1 MNIAEFSVKRPIT
14 VLMVIMAVFLLG
26 FVSLSRLKIDLLP
39 DITLPVVTVTTLYP
53 GAGPEEVESFVT
65 KPIEEAAG
73 LVKNLDEIS
82 SYSME
87 GVSSV
92 MVRFKWG
99 TDIDYGAMELKE
111 KIDPVIDQLPS
122 EAHRPV
128 ITKID
133 ISAMI
138 PVVGIALTGADLQT
152 LRDLAD
158 NVVKKDL
165 ERVTG
170 VAMATPMGGLER
182 EIRVEVNPSRLK
194 AYGLAIEQVVQ
205 AISAEN
211 RNLPTGYLRG
221 PHNEYLVRAVGEVR
235 NPQELGDITL
245 TIKNGA
251 PILLKDV
258 AVIKDTTKEPTSYA
272 RVNGKPAVT
281 VMVYKQSGTN
291 TVDVSERVQKAM
303 KDIQKE
309 LPPGV
314 SMQLVMDQADYIKKS
329 IKNLED
335 VALEGA
341 FLAVLI
347 IFFFLTTLR
356 GTFVIALS
364 IPISLFV
371 AFIYMFFSGT
381 TMNIVTMGGLV
392 IAIGR
397 IIDDS
402 IVALENIYRHI
413 ERGEAPKTAAV
424 EALKEIGMPIVAST
438 LTTIAAFF
446 PILFITGITQQMFS
460 AMVLVFSVALL
471 TSMFVA
477 FFVVPMLSSR
487 ILRPLEE
494 EKRKK
499 NILDKLVD
507 GFQAGYRVVEE
518 LYKGMLRWVL
528 RHRIATIGIGIA
540 SFVIS
545 LFLVPIIGLEY
556 IPALTNTITLTVKTP
571 VGTRLEE
578 TDRVISEAEKYFAQ
592 VPEFEVYTAYCGGGG
607 GRGPGGAAAAMAMG
621 GVNPAQSGRIMGRLK
636 PMRELKRSVEEIKD
650 WLRERIY
657 KIPKAK
663 FSFMEMTSILTGGRG
678 GMADIDVEIR
688 GDDLPTLAN
697 LANELAKRMKKIP
710 GVYDVDLSWTAGA
723 PEYQVIIDREKARTF
738 GITAGQIGSALYT
751 LLGGQQVTKYRE
763 KGKEYD
769 ITVQAPASLREW
781 ENTLRKMP
789 LYSPVTKSTIP
800 LEMVAQVVLTTG
812 PSLIT
817 RRQLTRT
824 IDVTA
829 AKGNR
834 ALSDIVRDI
843 QRELV
848 MMNLP
853 AGYTTT
859 IRGTEESRRE
869 AFSGLFI
876 ALVAAIFLIYIILAS
891 QFESLVQPLVVMTA
905 IPMALIG
912 VMLGLL
918 LGGQTISV
926 LSMLGILMLVGIV
939 ISNSVLLVQFINL
952 QRERGLE
959 TNDAILVAGPIR
971 LRPILMTALGTIFAM
986 IPMALAIREGS
997 EMFKPLA
1004 IAVLGGL
1011 TTSTFLTL
1019 LFVPAI
1025 YSILDEW
1032 ARRRRQKKID

>member
-1 MNIAEFSVKRPIT
+1 MNIAELSVRRPIT
-14 VLMVIMAVFLLG
+14 VLMVIMAIFLLG
-26 FVSLSRLKIDLLP
+26 FVTLTRLKIDLLP
-39 DITLPVVTVTTLYP
+39 DITLPVVTVTTIYP

-65 KPIEEAAG
+65 KPIEEVAG
-73 LVKNLDEIS
+73 LVKNLEEIS

-92 MVRFKWG
+92 IVRFKWG

-111 KIDPVIDQLPS
+111 KIDPIIETLPS

-128 ITKID
+128 ITKMD

-138 PVVGIALTGADLQT
+138 PVVAIAITGTDLQT

-158 NVVKKDL
+158 NVLKRDL
-165 ERVTG
+165 EKVTG

-194 AYGLAIEQVVQ
+194 AYKLAIEQVVQ
-205 AISAEN
+205 ALSAEN
-211 RNLPTGYLRG
+211 RNLPTGYLKG
-221 PHNEYLVRAVGEVR
+221 KENEYLVRVIGEVR
-235 NPQELGDITL
+235 KPEELGNITL
-245 TIKNGA
+245 DIKNGV

-258 AVIKDTTKEPTSYA
+258 AEIKDTTKEPTSYA
-272 RVNGKPAVT
+272 RVKGKPAVL
-281 VMVYKQSGTN
+281 VMVYKQSGAN
-291 TVDVSERVQKAM
+291 TVDVSNRVQKAM
-303 KDIQKE
+303 NDIQKQ

-314 SMQLVMDQADYIKKS
+314 TIELVMDQADYIRKS
-329 IKNLED
+329 IKNLQD

-341 FLAVLI
+341 FLAVVI
-347 IFFFLTTLR
+347 IFLFLTTLR
-356 GTFVIALS
+356 GAFVIALS
-364 IPISLFV
+364 IPISILV

-381 TMNIVTMGGLV
+381 TLNIITMGGLV

-402 IVALENIYRHI
+402 IVALENIYRHL
-413 ERGEAPKTAAV
+413 EKGEPPRTAAV
-424 EALKEIGMPIVAST
+424 EALKEIAMPIVAAT

-446 PILFITGITQQMFS
+446 PILFITGITQQLFS
-460 AMVLVFSVALL
+460 SMVLVFSVALL

-477 FFVVPMLSSR
+477 FFVVPMFASR
-487 ILRPLEE
+487 LLRPIE
-494 EKRKK
+494 EKNSGKESV
-499 NILDKLVD
+499 LDKILT
-507 GFQAGYRVVEE
+507 GFQKGYRAVEDM
-518 LYKGMLRWVL
+518 YKVMLRWVL
-528 RHRIATIGIGIA
+528 RHPRATIGIGVATFII
-540 SFVIS
+540 SF
-545 LFLVPIIGLEY
+545 FLVPVIGLEY
-556 IPALTNTITLTVKTP
+556 IPALTNTISVIVKTP
-571 VGTRLEE
+571 VGTSLEE
-578 TDRVISEAEKYFAQ
+578 TNRTIMEVEKYFAE
-592 VPEFEVYTAYCGGGG
+592 VPEFVRYSSYCGGGG

-621 GVNPAQSGRIMGRLK
+621 GVNPNQSGRVMGVLK
-636 PMRELKRSVEEIKD
+636 PARELKRSLNEIKD

-663 FSFMEMTSILTGGRG
+663 FSFMEMTSVLMGGAG
-678 GMADIDVEIR
+678 SDIDVEIR
-688 GDDLPTLAN
+688 GDDLPTLAE
-697 LANELAKRMKKIP
+697 LGNELAERMKKIP
-710 GVYDVDLSWTAGA
+710 GVYDIDLSWIAGA
-723 PEYQVIIDREKARTF
+723 SEYQIVIDREKARGF

-751 LLGGQQVTKYRE
+751 LLSGQQVTKYRE

-769 ITVQAPASLREW
+769 ITVQAPASQREF
-781 ENTLRKMP
+781 EATLRKMP
-789 LYSPVTKSTIP
+789 IFSPVTKSAIP
-800 LEMVAQVVLTTG
+800 LEMVAQVRLTTG

-817 RRQLTRT
+817 RRQLQRS
-824 IDVTA
+824 IDVVAT
-829 AKGNR
+829 KGNR
-834 ALSDIVRDI
+834 PLGDIIRDI
-843 QRELV
+843 QKELSA
-848 MMNLP
+848 MKFP
-853 AGYTTT
+853 PGYTTS
-859 IRGTEESRRE
+859 IRGAEESRRE

-876 ALVAAIFLIYIILAS
+876 ALVAAVFLIYIILAS
-891 QFESLVQPLVVMTA
+891 QFESLIHPLVVMTA

-952 QRERGLE
+952 QREQGLE
-959 TNDAILVAGPIR
+959 TNEAIMVAGPIR

-986 IPMALAIREGS
+986 IPMALAMREGS

-1019 LFVPAI
+1019 LFVPAMYI
-1025 YSILDEW
+1025 FLDKW
-1032 ARRRRQKKID
+1032 SRRRRRR

>member
-1 MNIAEFSVKRPIT
+1 MNIAEFSVRRPIT
-14 VLMVIMAVFLLG
+14 VLMVVMAVFLLG

-39 DITLPVVTVTTLYP
+39 DITLPVVTITTLYP

-87 GVSSV
+87 GVSNV
-92 MVRFKWG
+92 IVRFKWG

-111 KIDPVIDQLPS
+111 KIDPVIDTLPS
-122 EAHRPV
+122 EVHRPV
-128 ITKID
+128 ITKMD

-138 PVVGIALTGADLQT
+138 PVVGIAVTGADLQT

-158 NVVKKDL
+158 NVVKRDL
-165 ERVTG
+165 EKVTG
-170 VAMATPMGGLER
+170 VAMATPTGGLER
-182 EIRVEVNPSRLK
+182 EIRVEVNASRLK

-205 AISAEN
+205 ALSAEN
-211 RNLPTGYLRG
+211 RNLPTGYLKG
-221 PHNEYLVRAVGEVR
+221 QKNEYLVRVVGEVAM
-235 NPQELGDITL
+235 PKELGNITL
-245 TIKNGA
+245 DIKNGA

-258 AVIKDTTKEPTSYA
+258 AEIKDTTKEPTSYA
-272 RVNGKPAVT
+272 RVKGKPAVLL
-281 VMVYKQSGTN
+281 MVYKQSGAN
-291 TVDVSERVQKAM
+291 TVDVSDRVQVAM
-303 KDIQKE
+303 KEIQRE

-314 SMQLVMDQADYIKKS
+314 SMEVVMDQADYIRKS
-329 IKNLED
+329 IKNLQD

-356 GTFVIALS
+356 GAFVIALS
-364 IPISLFV
+364 IPISLFA

-381 TMNIVTMGGLV
+381 TLNIVTMGGLV

-402 IVALENIYRHI
+402 IVALENIYRHL
-413 ERGEAPKTAAV
+413 EKGEPPKTAAV

-438 LTTIAAFF
+438 LTTVAAFF

-460 AMVLVFSVALL
+460 QMVLVFSVALF
-471 TSMFVA
+471 TSMLVA
-477 FFVVPMLSSR
+477 FFVVPMLASR
-487 ILRPLEE
+487 LLRHLEE
-494 EKRKK
+494 GERRK
-499 NILDKLVD
+499 NLLDKIVD
-507 GFQAGYRVVEE
+507 GFQVGYKAVEE
-518 LYKGMLRWVL
+518 IYKGMLSWVL
-528 RHRIATIGIGIA
+528 RHRRATIGIGLVT
-540 SFVIS
+540 FLIS
-545 LFLVPIIGLEY
+545 LFLIPLIGLEY
-556 IPALTNTITLTVKTP
+556 IPALTNTITLVVKTP
-571 VGTRLEE
+571 VGTSLEE
-578 TDRVISEAEKYFAQ
+578 TNKVIEEAEKYFAQ
-592 VPEFEVYTAYCGGGG
+592 VPEFETYSAFCGGGG
-607 GRGPGGAAAAMAMG
+607 GRRPGGAAAAMAMG
-621 GVNPAQSGRIMGRLK
+621 GVNPDQSGRVMARLK
-636 PMRELKRSVEEIKD
+636 PARELKRSLGEIKD

-663 FSFMEMTSILTGGRG
+663 FSFMEMTSTLLGGRTT
-678 GMADIDVEIR
+678 ADIDVEIR
-688 GDDLPTLAN
+688 GDDLPTLAS
-697 LANELAKRMKKIP
+697 LGDELAERMKKIP

-723 PEYQVIIDREKARTF
+723 PEYQVIIDREKARGF

-763 KGKEYD
+763 RGKEYD
-769 ITVQAPASLREW
+769 ITVQAPASQREW
-781 ENTLRKMP
+781 ETTLRRMP
-789 LYSPVTKSTIP
+789 IFSPVTKSTVP
-800 LEMVAQVVLTTG
+800 LEMVAQVKLTTG

-817 RRQLTRT
+817 RRGLQRS
-824 IDVTA
+824 IDITA
-829 AKGNR
+829 SKGNR
-834 ALSDIVRDI
+834 ALGDIVRDI
-843 QRELV
+843 QKEIRSLKF
-848 MMNLP
+848 P
-853 AGYTTT
+853 PGYTTS
-859 IRGTEESRRE
+859 IRGAEESRRE

-891 QFESLVQPLVVMTA
+891 QFESLVHPLVVMTA

-918 LGGQTISV
+918 LGGQTINV
-926 LSMLGILMLVGIV
+926 LSLLGVLMLVGIV

-952 QRERGLE
+952 QKERGLK
-959 TNDAILVAGPIR
+959 TNEAIMVAGPIR

-1019 LFVPAI
+1019 LFVPAM
-1025 YSILDEW
+1025 YSLLDEW
-1032 ARRRRQKKID
+1032 TRSKKE